1 MQFYGHLSYEN
12 LKAKLTNERTYYVTL
27 VWVEWISGI
36 YKGSDTIVIYCI
48 LELAKKCHNNDRL
61 FSISR
66 QMNYYQFSEFS
77 MEFYVRHMSTL
88 DLDVMSVTMTDCY
101 SFRRDGRSAR

>member
-1 MQFYGHLSYEN
+1 MQFYGHLSYETF
-12 LKAKLTNERTYYVTL
+12 KAKLTSEGTYYVTL

-36 YKGSDTIVIYCI
+36 YKGPDTIVIYGI

-61 FSISR
+61 FSIFR

-77 MEFYVRHMSTL
+77 MEFYVCHMSTL
-88 DLDVMSVTMTDCY
+88 DLDVMSFTVTDYY
-101 SFRRDGRSAR
+101 SFRRNGRSTR